1 MAKTIYA
8 DQLAHALDHC
18 DAPIEALSLDC
29 FDTLI
34 WRTTPEPSD
43 VFCDLVPKIS
53 RQARQVAEHTARE
66 RRKISHGN
74 NEISLTD
81 IYRCALPHGSEAEQ
95 RALIEA
101 ELAAEHQ
108 HCFAFGPCVALIRA
122 AKQRGLKIIIVSD
135 TYFSEAELRAL
146 IAAKAGADVLAL
158 IDKVFCSCEYG
169 RGKTSGLF
177 DDALKHLRVR
187 AERVLHIGDHP
198 VADVTFA
205 EKHGLHSLHLVQ
217 GDPWLAEQWRLEST
231 ALLLS
236 EDALRAT
243 VAPLLPHRPQL
254 AEHARRHTQPAERVG
269 YATLGPIMYGFVRW
283 VQSEARELVQAGGKV
298 KLCFLMRDGFLPMQV
313 YEHLRSSD
321 DPPAYSAEISRFT
334 AFASSFTKSADILA
348 YLALTSAFAD
358 IPAMCRQLLL
368 TETETQGLVRK
379 FGGHENAEQQ
389 YLREVT
395 SADYMRRIVERSAQF
410 RTQLIAHLR
419 RQLDPQPGET
429 LMLVDLGYA
438 GTVQNLVQDILE
450 EAFQIKVEGRY
461 LLLRDVPRADDQRR
475 GYFGPDRF
483 DGRLL
488 EALMTYVALIEQ
500 LCTTDYGSVVGYE
513 DDGRS
518 KRKSAHVT
526 ERQLEHRGEAQRACL
541 EFIDDLPSASR
552 SACAD
557 LPLAREHGARAAF
570 ARLMF
575 LPTRDEAAF
584 FETFAH
590 DVNLGVKDALPLADF
605 AAARE
610 DLHRLG
616 PMYVNS
622 TVRMHVPSELRN
634 MGLDLALQL
643 FTLRRF
649 ELKLNAIDFR
659 TDTVKLPVMI
669 AGKTQTSIT
678 EIEALPTFEG
688 YYAAL
693 IPLGKNEYSVG
704 LMFGQENSLVQL
716 ESARAMPAH
725 QQFTSATRQQEIDL
739 LPNAMAEGCEVLLG
753 NLLSLG
759 SPESFLYFAPPAKP
773 TSTPWVLRVVFR
785 PLVKR
790 IELPA
795 DAPSANSTEPTSMRA
810 TT

>member
-8 DQLAHALDHC
+8 DQLANALDQC
-18 DAPIEALSLDC
+18 EAPIEALSLDC

-43 VFCDLVPKIS
+43 VFCDLVPRVS

-74 NEISLTD
+74 NEIALAD
-81 IYRCALPHGSEAEQ
+81 IYRCAFPNGSEAEQ

-101 ELAAEHQ
+101 ELAAEHR
-108 HCFAFGPCVALIRA
+108 HCFAYGPCVALIRA
-122 AKQRGLKIIIVSD
+122 AKQRGLKVVIVSD
-135 TYFSEAELRAL
+135 TYFNEAELRAL

-177 DDALKHLRVR
+177 DDALEFLRVR
-187 AERVLHIGDHP
+187 AARVLHIGDHP

-205 EKHGLHSLHLVQ
+205 EKHGLNSLHLEQ
-217 GDPWLAEQWRLEST
+217 GDAWLAEQWRLEST

-243 VAPLLPHRPQL
+243 VAPLQPHRPQL
-254 AEHARRHTQPAERVG
+254 AEHARRYALPAERVG
-269 YATLGPIMYGFVRW
+269 YTTLGPIMYGFVRW
-283 VQSEARELVQAGGKV
+283 VQNDVRELMQAGRKV

-313 YEHLRSSD
+313 YERLRTND
-321 DPPAYSAEISRFT
+321 DPTAHSAEISRFT
-334 AFASSFTKSADILA
+334 AFAASFTKSADIHA
-348 YLALTSAFAD
+348 YLALTSGIAD

-368 TETETQGLVRK
+368 TDAETQTLIRK
-379 FGGHENAEQQ
+379 FSGHKKAGQQ
-389 YLREVT
+389 YVREVT
-395 SADYMRRIVERSAQF
+395 SADYMRRIVERSAKF
-410 RTQLIAHLR
+410 RAQLIAHLR

-461 LLLRDVPRADDQRR
+461 LLLRDVPRANDQRR

-500 LCTTDYGSVVGYE
+500 LCTTDYGSVIGYE

-526 ERQLEHRGEAQRACL
+526 QRQLEHRGEAQRACL
-541 EFIDDLPSASR
+541 EFIADLPTASR

-557 LPLAREHGARAAF
+557 LPIAREHGARAAF

-584 FETFAH
+584 YETFAH

-622 TVRMHVPSELRN
+622 TVRMHVPSELRR

-643 FTLRRF
+643 FTQRRF

-659 TDTVKLPVMI
+659 TEIVKLPVMV
-669 AGKTQTSIT
+669 ANKTQASIT

-693 IPLGKNEYSVG
+693 IPLGTNEYSVG
-704 LMFGQENSLVQL
+704 LMFGQAYSLVQI
-716 ESARAMPAH
+716 ESARAMPVA
-725 QQFTSATRQQEIDL
+725 QQFTSATRQHELDL
-739 LPNAMAEGCEVLLG
+739 LPNAVAEGCEVLLG
-753 NLLSLG
+753 NLLSLA
-759 SPESFLYFAPPAKP
+759 SAQSFLYFTPPAKP
-773 TSTPWVLRVVFR
+773 TSAQWVLRVVFR
-785 PLVKR
+785 PLVAR
-790 IELPA
+790 INEALEAPA
-795 DAPSANSTEPTSMRA
+795 VSGTESTSLRE